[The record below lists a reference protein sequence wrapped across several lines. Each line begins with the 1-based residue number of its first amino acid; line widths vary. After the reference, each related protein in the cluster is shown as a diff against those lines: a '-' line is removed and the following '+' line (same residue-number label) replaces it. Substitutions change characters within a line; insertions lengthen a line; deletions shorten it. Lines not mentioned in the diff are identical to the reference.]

1 MKHKATRTARRA
13 GLAYIGIIAL
23 GIGGEMGLRMPL
35 TDPLSSAETARNIAA
50 NPSLW
55 RLSIFADAGM
65 AVLDVT
71 LAILLFRLFRDL
83 GPRLAAGALAL
94 RLVQMAIIV
103 AHLPLLVRA
112 IGHPDPLPLITAHG
126 AGYDLGLWFFGL
138 GTLITALLLWRGRA
152 PAPLVALMAA
162 AGLVYLAGSTTRFI
176 APDINTAMQM
186 AYLVPMVAETAMA
199 LWLLRGARSLAAQP
213 RNAASSSAMSSGI
226 SASKRIGRSSAG

>member
-1 MKHKATRTARRA
+1 MKHEATRTARRA

-23 GIGGEMGLRMPL
+23 GIGAEMGLRMPL

-50 NPSLW
+50 NLPLW

-112 IGHPDPLPLITAHG
+112 IGHPDPLPLIAAHG